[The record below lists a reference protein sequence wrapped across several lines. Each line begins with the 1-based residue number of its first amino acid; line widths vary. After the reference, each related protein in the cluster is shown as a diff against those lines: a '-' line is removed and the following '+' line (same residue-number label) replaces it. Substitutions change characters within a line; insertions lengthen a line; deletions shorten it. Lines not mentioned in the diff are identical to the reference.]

1 MEEGT
6 KAAPVQEQAEKQ
18 CGRKIQIQAR
28 KQPEGPPVA
37 PDKNAVAF
45 QTERLQHTHHDKGEK
60 PSGKPH
66 VKKIV
71 AHVHGSGMYRQ
82 GRQHKAGKNTGK
94 YGNSQ
99 IDGEGEGQQVYKLC
113 YHRRQTGAEESRI
126 NVAIH
131 AGAMKPGIEPGAKQH
146 GQDVDRI
153 FPKESKTGIDKK
165 DGHGQSRKWDFLQTD
180 QKDGESHH
188 KPRVEKGG
196 AEPCQLKIIRDK
208 GIPCEYDDHHAAGKI
223 FRRGQKKGG
232 GKQEKHRGDTE
243 YKHFPSFQFFS
254 DVFHHTKLLP

>member
-1 MEEGT
+1 
-6 KAAPVQEQAEKQ
+6 
-18 CGRKIQIQAR
+18 
-28 KQPEGPPVA
+28 
-37 PDKNAVAF
+37 
-45 QTERLQHTHHDKGEK
+45 
-60 PSGKPH
+60 
-66 VKKIV
+66 
-71 AHVHGSGMYRQ
+71 
-82 GRQHKAGKNTGK
+82 
-94 YGNSQ
+94 
-99 IDGEGEGQQVYKLC
+99 
-113 YHRRQTGAEESRI
+113 
-126 NVAIH
+126 
-131 AGAMKPGIEPGAKQH
+131 MKPGIEPGAKQH